1 MEFKAE
7 LEGFKELIEALDS
20 KTISMVLNKTA
31 NDEGRRFRTQVAKDV
46 ELSMR

>member
-20 KTISMVLNKTA
+20 KTISMVLNKT
-31 NDEGRRFRTQVAKDV
+31 VM
-46 ELSMR
+46 MRVGGLGLK